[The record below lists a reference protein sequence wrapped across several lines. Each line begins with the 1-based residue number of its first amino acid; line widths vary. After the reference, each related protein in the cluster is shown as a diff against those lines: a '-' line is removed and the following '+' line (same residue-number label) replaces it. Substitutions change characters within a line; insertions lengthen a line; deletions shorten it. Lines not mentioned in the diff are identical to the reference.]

1 MGDIISQITT
11 NWDFDDAKSLAEANL
26 TAASADDKGDVFILA
41 PNDGTARAI
50 ADAFGA
56 DTDVDS
62 FVVTGQDAEIASV
75 QYIIDGKQSMTVL
88 KDVRNLVD
96 DAISVAVSVVEGE
109 TVATTGE
116 YDNGVTM
123 VPAIQSE
130 VITVDRSNVIEA
142 IIESGYWDASEFTG
156 LDQLGEVEEEEE
168 EAGIDLEIC
177 GTDEEVTITYVGD
190 PVDTSKAAELATIER
205 FNEYCPNITVNR
217 IDGDPSTTDLLA
229 SYFTVFE
236 AESSDLDVIRVDVV
250 NPGVLAEHLLD
261 LNPYTPDAQK
271 ASYIPSLLVNNTVD
285 GRLVALPIRLG
296 FGMLYYRTDLLEKYG
311 FDAPPATWDELETMA
326 QTIQDGERAEG
337 NTDFWGYVWQG
348 NAYEGLTCNA
358 LEWQVS
364 NGGGQIVNPDGVIE
378 VNNEAAIAAFERA
391 ASWVGTI
398 SPDAVTSFQ
407 ESDSNDVWMAGNAA
421 FMRYWPGAY
430 ATSQQ
435 ADAIKDVF
443 ATAPL
448 PAGDSGEGAST
459 MGGWEIGVSRYSAYP
474 EAAAA
479 FAVFMTGE
487 ENAKYYAIDTT
498 FPPVI
503 LDLYNDPD
511 IQAAVPYASPE
522 IVEIVTPRPSTVTAE
537 KYSEVSSLYWTAVH
551 SILTGEQDAATAM
564 ELLELDLEALLQE

>member
-1 MGDIISQITT
+1 T
-11 NWDFDDAKSLAEANL
+11 
-26 TAASADDKGDVFILA
+26 
-41 PNDGTARAI
+41 
-50 ADAFGA
+50 
-56 DTDVDS
+56 
-62 FVVTGQDAEIASV
+62 V
-75 QYIIDGKQSMTVL
+75 Q
-88 KDVRNLVD
+88 
-96 DAISVAVSVVEGE
+96 
-109 TVATTGE
+109 TTGE
-116 YDNGVTM
+116 YDNGVIM

-130 VITVDRSNVIEA
+130 VITVDRSNVVSA
-142 IIESGYWDASEFTG
+142 IIDSGYWSADEFTG
-156 LDQLGEVEEEEE
+156 LDQLGQVEE
-168 EAGIDLEIC
+168 GPSIDLSIC
-177 GTDEEVTITYVGD
+177 GTDQDVTITYVGD
-190 PVDTSKAAELATIER
+190 PVDTSKQAELATIER

-217 IDGDPSTTDLLA
+217 IDGDPSTTDLMA
-229 SYFTVFE
+229 SYLTVFE

-250 NPGVLAEHLLD
+250 YPGVLGEHLLD
-261 LNPYTPDAQK
+261 LNDYISQEQLD
-271 ASYIPSLLVNNTVD
+271 SYIPSLVVNNTYQ

-337 NTDFWGYVWQG
+337 NADFWGYVWQG

-364 NGGGQIVNPDGVIE
+364 NDGGYIVSPDGEVQ
-378 VNNEAAIAAFERA
+378 VNNEGAISAFERA
-391 ASWVGTI
+391 AGWVGTI
-398 SPDAVTSFQ
+398 SPVAVTTFD
-407 ESDSNDVWMAGNAA
+407 ESASSEVWLAGNAA

-435 ADAIKDVF
+435 SEAISGKF

-459 MGGWEIGVSRYSAYP
+459 MGGWEIGVSRYSAHP

-479 FAVFMTGE
+479 FAIFMTGE

-511 IQAAVPYASPE
+511 IQAAVPYASPN
-522 IVEIVTPRPSTVTAE
+522 IVEIVTPRPSTVTAD
-537 KYSEVSSLYWTAVH
+537 KYNEVSSLYFTAVH
-551 SILTGEQDAATAM
+551 SILTGEQDATTAM
-564 ELLELDLEALLQE
+564 ELLEIDLEALLAE